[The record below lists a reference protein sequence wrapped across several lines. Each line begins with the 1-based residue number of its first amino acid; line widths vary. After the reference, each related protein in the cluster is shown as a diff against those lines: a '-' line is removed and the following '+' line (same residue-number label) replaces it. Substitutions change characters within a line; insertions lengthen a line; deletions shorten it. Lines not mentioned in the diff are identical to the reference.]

1 MVRAAV
7 AVVVVADL
15 ALLAAR
21 FPSVTRKSQTFFN
34 LIARGDLDL
43 RLAEPEDDMSDDELA
58 RLNEA
63 LALGFEQT
71 IFARSWWREHRLTR
85 RRWWWTSFRGV

>member
-71 IFARSWWREHRLTR
+71 ICARSWWREHRLTR